1 MEKLINLVMDIFNWY
16 ENTTV
21 RRDDPF
27 EIADIKKS
35 ERGLVKTFIYA
46 VGIVFLM
53 LLVDAKMTSENSSK
67 AASIVLGPLL
77 SQAATL
83 LSCALIGAIGA
94 FMYYLIRYIHR
105 YRSLGYYD

>member
-35 ERGLVKTFIYA
+35 ERGLVRTFIYA
-46 VGIVFLM
+46 VGIVFLIF
-53 LLVDAKMTSENSSK
+53 LVDTKMTSVNSK
-67 AASIVLGPLL
+67 AASMVLVPIL
-77 SQAATL
+77 SQAATA
-83 LSCALIGAIGA
+83 LSWALIVAIGA
-94 FMYYLIRYIHR
+94 FMYYLIRYIYR
-105 YRSLGYYD
+105 YRSLGHYY